1 MQRTFFRRW
10 LALVA
15 VMLIAGAAGC
25 RQDRSSAGISD
36 STFVAT
42 IAQLHALNA
51 DPSLDSAGRA
61 AAREAVLREQGVT
74 GEALERAARAM
85 AADPEHALAVWTA
98 IDQRVRAAPP
108 TRPANDSSAA
118 K

>member
-15 VMLIAGAAGC
+15 LVLMAGVSGC
-25 RQDRSSAGISD
+25 RRDKASAGISD

-42 IAQLHALNA
+42 IAQLHAVNA
-51 DPSLDSAGRA
+51 DTSLDSTGRA
-61 AAREAVLREQGVT
+61 AARQAVLREQGVT

-85 AADPEHALAVWTA
+85 AADPEHALVVWTA
-98 IDQRVRAAPP
+98 IEQRVREAPSKP
-108 TRPANDSSAA
+108 TGKDSSAA
-118 K
+118 R